1 MLDSA
6 QQIPSIV
13 VIPVNEHAI
22 SEKWLNKYGAFPKD
36 GKSLSFLSDA
46 RRFVLSIIINLQ
58 RYNKTR
64 DITHRSWLTPTVIA
78 AAMRKTPEN

>member
-1 MLDSA
+1 MIPIKERRSQFKYIQWQAITYLQDITIMLDSA

-46 RRFVLSIIINLQ
+46 RRFV
-58 RYNKTR
+58 
-64 DITHRSWLTPTVIA
+64 
-78 AAMRKTPEN
+78 